1 MKTWH
6 KVLIGFGFLGV
17 AGAAGMTG
25 GQFLML
31 LLAWLAYT
39 RYKKF
44 SQATDE
50 KEKSKQK
57 KYLIGFCALFCFI
70 TYSVV
75 SPSDSSTVTVDSNGK
90 KVVEQKPKKIEQN
103 RFSKNISEV
112 TGLSVEAANSLEKI
126 LVTDMRFSE
135 NFKIQ
140 HDEMLDGYK
149 DNPKT
154 KGYRCADDGI
164 VNVIIYITDNKI
176 TAIRHDNYD
185 MLVDGKAVLGKYD
198 FVIEHESDLLTF
210 AQEDVKRF
218 LKYPDSAK
226 FGWYSDWKAAKTP
239 KEIIVQSWV
248 ESKNGF
254 GNTIRQNFQLKY
266 TPDGKQLTSVIIG
279 NKRCL

>member
-1 MKTWH
+1 MKLWQKIAIGACLISFAAIAGLTGGH
-6 KVLIGFGFLGV
+6 VLIAIFGY
-17 AGAAGMTG
+17 
-25 GQFLML
+25 
-31 LLAWLAYT
+31 LAYT
-39 RYKKF
+39 KYNKY
-44 SQATDE
+44 SSATDAS
-50 KEKSKQK
+50 EKSKQQK
-57 KYLIGFCALFCFI
+57 LLILFSAI
-70 TYSVV
+70 TLVCCYFTFSSG
-75 SPSDSSTVTVDSNGK
+75 SPSSN
-90 KVVEQKPKKIEQN
+90 VASNTTRQSQEKKIEQD

-126 LVTDMRFSE
+126 LLTDMRFSK

-164 VNVIIYITDNKI
+164 VNVIIYLTDNKI
-176 TAIRHDNYD
+176 TAIRHDDYD

-226 FGWYSDWKAAKTP
+226 FGWYSDWKASKTP

-266 TPDGKQLTSVIIG
+266 TPDGKKLTSVIIG
-279 NKRCL
+279 NQRCL